1 MRKFIGEERGEEKR
15 GKHKAG
21 KPTRGKAD
29 GDSVT

>member
-21 KPTRGKAD
+21 KPMRGKAD